1 MVHYSDLRA
10 QDILNILH
18 DYTHLYQMDLTLDE
32 FRDIAEFIKA
42 LADGHKV
49 SELYKAFEYSANDYD
64 CLCGCH
70 DREPLEITE
79 QDCDDAFNCVKWRVQ
94 ELAEEACGNPYSFLA

>member
-18 DYTHLYQMDLTLDE
+18 DYSNIVDMDLTLNE
-32 FRDIAEFIKA
+32 LHDIAEFINVLCNNDK
-42 LADGHKV
+42 LYADFM
-49 SELYKAFEYSANDYD
+49 ESASNYERM
-64 CLCGCH
+64 CGWNE
-70 DREPLEITE
+70 REPLEVTE
-79 QDCDDAFNCVKWRVQ
+79 QDCEDAFNCVKWRVQ